1 MAPDRGASGDGVS
14 GATGAAGF
22 ATRSPTNRTN
32 RRPKYSRPRA
42 ASGLS
47 QKPGSSAILAAIRRA
62 LAGCTLGAASTKM
75 RCMAE
80 VHGRVD
86 PMDDDYGV
94 ISQAE
99 SDEGIL
105 AFDVSKRTASTEQQ
119 AFTWIYCTGGWQY
132 CPA

>member
-1 MAPDRGASGDGVS
+1 LRVDSNLVS
-14 GATGAAGF
+14 SQCPLYPQKQTSELGLSYVQQL
-22 ATRSPTNRTN
+22 RQLDDVRRDP
-32 RRPKYSRPRA
+32 RRP
-42 ASGLS
+42 
-47 QKPGSSAILAAIRRA
+47 
-62 LAGCTLGAASTKM
+62 LAGCTPGAASTKM

-119 AFTWIYCTGGWQY
+119 AFTWIYCTGAWQY

>member
-1 MAPDRGASGDGVS
+1 VV
-14 GATGAAGF
+14 GAAVAAVAALAGDI
-22 ATRSPTNRTN
+22 AAGARL
-32 RRPKYSRPRA
+32 SRPGPDAFRNS
-42 ASGLS
+42 SGSL
-47 QKPGSSAILAAIRRA
+47 AILAAIRRA
-62 LAGCTLGAASTKM
+62 LAGCTLGVASTKM

-119 AFTWIYCTGGWQY
+119 AFTWIYCTGAWQY